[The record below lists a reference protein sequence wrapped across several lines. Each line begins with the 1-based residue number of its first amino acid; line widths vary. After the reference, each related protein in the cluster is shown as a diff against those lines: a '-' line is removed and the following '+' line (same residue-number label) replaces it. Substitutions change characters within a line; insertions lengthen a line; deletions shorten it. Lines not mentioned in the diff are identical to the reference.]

1 VTTQL
6 DQGASSTSPLTGPR
20 AGGPP
25 GATGASPP
33 AGGGVVGLPGAT
45 VVAPTPPPAAEAPA
59 RRKRGRKGA
68 TASGGDG
75 GEFRP
80 DVRDQLTGL
89 VGDIE
94 LWHTRGREA
103 WATVPVG
110 GHHENMPVRSP
121 LFKAWLRHVADRDK
135 ALTLTSNRVDDFI
148 ALLEARAI
156 YVGPYRDTA
165 LRVAEHGGRVYLDLC
180 DEAWCAIEIAPL
192 DEQSDGPHWR
202 IVDAPPVKFTR
213 RPGMRALPEPRA
225 GGSIEQLRDFVN
237 VASDDDFV
245 LLLGWLLAAMRPQGP
260 YPILVI
266 GGEQGAAKSSAMR
279 LLRTLVDPSVAA
291 ARAAPAN
298 EKDLFVA
305 AVNNHAITLDNL
317 SSVQEWLS
325 DALCRLATGGGF
337 ASRTLHSDDNETVL
351 EASRPICLNGIP
363 ELTRRPDLA
372 DRSIVVSFAPIA
384 EDKRRPELE
393 YWAAVAAAAPE
404 LLGCLCDAVAF
415 ALRYQHDQTL
425 RLPRMADAARWCE
438 AALLAFGIERG
449 SFTRAWSG
457 NRREAVFAVVESD
470 HVATAVLKLLASQGQ
485 WTGTPSALLDR
496 LAELVSDQV
505 RRSRQ
510 WPNNAH
516 ALGTRIKRLAPVLRS
531 MGHIVEQGKGGAD
544 SRRYIKLIAATAP

>member
-1 VTTQL
+1 MAARPQ
-6 DQGASSTSPLTGPR
+6 PL
-20 AGGPP
+20 P
-25 GATGASPP
+25 GAEVAAPVEPAASP
-33 AGGGVVGLPGAT
+33 AGG
-45 VVAPTPPPAAEAPA
+45 
-59 RRKRGRKGA
+59 KRGRK
-68 TASGGDG
+68 ASTSAGDG

-80 DVRDQLTGL
+80 DVRDQLAGL
-89 VGDIE
+89 VGDLE
-94 LWHTRGREA
+94 LWHSRGREA

-135 ALTLTSNRVDDFI
+135 AITLAGNRVDDFI

-156 YVGPYRDTA
+156 YVGPYRETA
-165 LRVAEHGGRVYLDLC
+165 LRVAEHGGAVYLDLC
-180 DEAWCAIEIAPL
+180 DDSWRAIEIAPL
-192 DEQSDGPHWR
+192 DERSDGPHWR
-202 IVDAPPVKFTR
+202 IVDDPPVKFTR
-213 RPGMRALPEPRA
+213 RPGMRALPEPAA
-225 GGSIEQLRDFVN
+225 GGAIEQLREFVN

-245 LLLGWLLAAMRPQGP
+245 LLLGWLLAALRPQGP

-279 LLRTLVDPSVAA
+279 FLRALVDPTVAA
-291 ARAAPAN
+291 ARAAPMS

-317 SSVQEWLS
+317 SSVPEWLS

-384 EDKRRPELE
+384 DDRRRPELE
-393 YWAAVAAAAPE
+393 YWAAVGRAAPE
-404 LLGCLCDAVAF
+404 LLGCLCDAIAF

-425 RLPRMADAARWCE
+425 RLPRMADAARWIE

-449 SFTRAWSG
+449 TFSKAWSG
-457 NRREAVFAVVESD
+457 NRREAIFAVVESD
-470 HVATAVLKLLASQGQ
+470 HVATAVLKLMTQQSPWQ
-485 WTGTPSALLDR
+485 GTPSALLDR
-496 LAELVSDQV
+496 LGDLVSDQV
-505 RRSRQ
+505 RKSRQ
-510 WPNNAH
+510 WPGNAH
-516 ALGTRIKRLAPVLRS
+516 ALGTRIKRLAPVLRT
-531 MGHIVEQGKGGAD
+531 MGHTVEQGKGGAD
-544 SRRYIKLIAATAP
+544 SKRFIRLVAGVAS